1 MVFGDNCVLA
11 ELRAHYP
18 EHRHNRRQRQDKT
31 RQDKTTRPHATR
43 RRHSTITQHYHKD
56 TTLNQQRRDSK
67 HTERQSDAK
76 GAAQHKV
83 PDPPQTRGI
92 TARPPRHST
101 QPPSEQQGETPTRRR
116 GHQRQTGGSPSHS
129 RPSITQPP
137 HPATPPHHPQ
147 CPHPPP
153 RRGGGAQRIPHH
165 TKTTDRHTPPHTTH
179 PAENSTRHNRSTHQ
193 HCSGMSRARGTPQTE
208 MNQ

>member
-83 PDPPQTRGI
+83 PDPPKHGASQHAPPAIQHSHQANNKGRRQHVDGDTNGRQEGRHH
-92 TARPPRHST
+92 TAAL
-101 QPPSEQQGETPTRRR
+101 
-116 GHQRQTGGSPSHS
+116 PSHS
-129 RPSITQPP
+129 RPTPQR
-137 HPATPPHHPQ
+137 HPTIHNAPTHH
-147 CPHPPP
+147 HDE
-153 RRGGGAQRIPHH
+153 GGAHRGYPTTQRPQTDTHHH
-165 TKTTDRHTPPHTTH
+165 TPHTRRRTVH
-179 PAENSTRHNRSTHQ
+179 DTTAALTNTAA
-193 HCSGMSRARGTPQTE
+193 G
-208 MNQ
+208 